1 MRLKN
6 VKGAKAKIEASRY
19 IVNDPLSL
27 KGQYHQLFKNN
38 NPIHIEI
45 GMGKGQFIIEN
56 ALRYP
61 MINFIGIEK
70 FDSVMVRAI
79 AKAEEL
85 ELSNLHLMRF
95 DALDLNQV
103 FDHEIALIYLNF
115 SDPWPKKRHAHRRL
129 TSPIFLS
136 KYELIAEDKPHL
148 IIKTDNRDLFEYTIT
163 SLSETN
169 YQINNISLNLYEE
182 DLKDNIQTEY
192 ETRFVDRG
200 KVIYRL
206 ETMKK

>member
-27 KGQYHQLFKNN
+27 KGKYHQLFKNN

-45 GMGKGQFIIEN
+45 GMGKGQFITSN

-61 MINFIGIEK
+61 NINFIGIEK

-85 ELSNLHLMRF
+85 ELSNLRLMRF

-192 ETRFVDRG
+192 ETRFVDQG